1 MITLDVADLVESIK
15 KHTKEEEQPER
26 ILMICQIS
34 MLMTMAQTLAEIRDS
49 LKEIENKMIIK

>member
-1 MITLDVADLVESIK
+1 MITLDVVELVESIK
-15 KHTKEEEQPER
+15 KHTKEEEQPDR
-26 ILMICQIS
+26 ILTICQIS